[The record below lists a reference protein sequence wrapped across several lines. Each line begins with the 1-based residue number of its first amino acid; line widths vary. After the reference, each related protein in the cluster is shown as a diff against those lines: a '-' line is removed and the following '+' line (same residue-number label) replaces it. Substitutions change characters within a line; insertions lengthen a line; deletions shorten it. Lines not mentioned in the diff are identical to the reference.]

1 MPSRKTKKRS
11 RSKKKTYKHP
21 IPSRTELIE
30 FLEKAGRPL
39 KVKEIIDGF
48 DLKGER
54 MRTLLEERLET
65 MHRSGQIIENRRR
78 EYCLTAKL
86 NLVTG
91 TVSGHP
97 DGFGFVARDDVD
109 GDDVYLSAREMRSLF
124 DGDRV
129 VIRVVGQDRRG
140 KPEGKLVDVL
150 ERAAREVAGQFIRER
165 GIGLVIPD
173 NPKIAH
179 RVLIA

>member
-1 MPSRKTKKRS
+1 MPPRKTKTRS

-39 KVKEIIDGF
+39 KVKEIIDG
-48 DLKGER
+48 LNLRGER

-86 NLVTG
+86 DLVTG

-97 DGFGFVARDDVD
+97 DGFGFVVRDDRQ
-109 GDDVYLSAREMRSLF
+109 GRRPRSARQAGR
-124 DGDRV
+124 
-129 VIRVVGQDRRG
+129 QARRG
-140 KPEGKLVDVL
+140 A
-150 ERAAREVAGQFIRER
+150 RACGM
-165 GIGLVIPD
+165 
-173 NPKIAH
+173 
-179 RVLIA
+179 